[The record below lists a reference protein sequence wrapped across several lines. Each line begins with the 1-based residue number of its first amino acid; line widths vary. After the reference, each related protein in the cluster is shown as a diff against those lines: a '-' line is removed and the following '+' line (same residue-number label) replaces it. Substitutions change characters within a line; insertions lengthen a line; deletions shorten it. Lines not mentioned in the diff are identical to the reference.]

1 MMLKLESEFETRTKS
16 SEETLQQSPSLKGQL
31 ELFTG
36 GIFVDWY
43 FVSRT
48 WLGLDENSAYKLAD
62 SASW

>member
-1 MMLKLESEFETRTKS
+1 MLKLESEFETRTKS

-43 FVSRT
+43 FASRT
-48 WLGLDENSAYKLAD
+48 
-62 SASW
+62 